1 MEEARIRDETEDS
14 SAQPLEERNLPEEA
28 EKKDGSVEITFED
41 LDRKQTDESMVVVG
55 DGVKQDEFAQS
66 NLVGSREPSMGNG
79 EDHGTVLVGHS
90 NGVNTENAESTESFE
105 FANGSDETSSWESLS
120 G

>member
-1 MEEARIRDETEDS
+1 MEEARTRDETKDS
-14 SAQPLEERNLPEEA
+14 TAQPMEERNLPEEA
-28 EKKDGSVEITFED
+28 EKKDESVEATFED

-55 DGVKQDEFAQS
+55 DGVKQDDFTQS
-66 NLVGSREPSMGNG
+66 NLVGSIEQSTDNG
-79 EDHGTVLVGHS
+79 ENNGTVIVGHP